1 MKAFFSFD
9 PKLLLYGFV
18 IIFFASYGQTFFI
31 SIFNAEIRNFYQ
43 LSDGEFGLVYA
54 LSTLTSSFMLVWFVK
69 LIDRIDLRIYS
80 LIISCGLAL
89 ACFGMFLLI
98 KQIFFLFL
106 IIFTLR
112 FFGQGA
118 MGHAGET
125 SLARY
130 FDKDRGKAI
139 SVGTFGGM
147 FGVMILPILA
157 VYIMNSF
164 DWYTVWLIASF
175 SILIV
180 FFPILIFSLHKQN
193 IRHNNFINTIKHN
206 PDQKNWKIREII
218 LDKKFY
224 IYLPISIATPFVGTG
239 LQFHQIFIINQ
250 KGWTLDMLA
259 QGFVSFGM
267 FSIIGLIIG
276 GPIIDKFDTKKTVI
290 YSLLPLFITII
301 VLIFFDNYISIF
313 IYMSL
318 LGFTIGIGAPFI
330 GALWAELYGLENL
343 GSIKGLLHA
352 SMVFASA
359 LSPVIFGLIIDIGFG
374 ILTISIISL
383 LIIAISTFLPLKY
396 EKQSES

>member
-9 PKLLLYGFV
+9 PKLLLYGFT

-43 LSDGEFGLVYA
+43 LSNGEFGLVYA
-54 LSTLTSSFMLVWFVK
+54 LSTLASSFILVWFAK

-98 KQIFFLFL
+98 KHIFFLFL
-106 IIFTLR
+106 IILTLR

-164 DWYTVWLIASF
+164 DWHTVWLIASF

-180 FFPILIFSLHKQN
+180 FLPILIFSLHKQN
-193 IRHNNFINTIKHN
+193 IRHKKFINIIKDD
-206 PDQKNWKIREII
+206 PGQKNWKIREII
-218 LDKKFY
+218 LY
-224 IYLPISIATPFVGTG
+224 IV
-239 LQFHQIFIINQ
+239 N
-250 KGWTLDMLA
+250 
-259 QGFVSFGM
+259 
-267 FSIIGLIIG
+267 FSI
-276 GPIIDKFDTKKTVI
+276 
-290 YSLLPLFITII
+290 
-301 VLIFFDNYISIF
+301 
-313 IYMSL
+313 
-318 LGFTIGIGAPFI
+318 
-330 GALWAELYGLENL
+330 
-343 GSIKGLLHA
+343 
-352 SMVFASA
+352 
-359 LSPVIFGLIIDIGFG
+359 
-374 ILTISIISL
+374 
-383 LIIAISTFLPLKY
+383 LKV
-396 EKQSES
+396 KSK

>member
-9 PKLLLYGFV
+9 PKLLLYGFT

-43 LSDGEFGLVYA
+43 LSDGEFGLVYS
-54 LSTLTSSFMLVWFVK
+54 LSTIASSFILVWFAK
-69 LIDRIDLRIYS
+69 LIDRINLRIYS
-80 LIISCGLAL
+80 LMI
-89 ACFGMFLLI
+89 CFGMSLLI
-98 KQIFFLFL
+98 KHIFFLFL
-106 IIFTLR
+106 IILTLR

-164 DWYTVWLIASF
+164 DWHTVWLIASF

-180 FFPILIFSLHKQN
+180 FLPILIFSLHKQN
-193 IRHNNFINTIKHN
+193 IRHKKFINIIKDD
-206 PDQKNWKIREII
+206 PGQKNWKIREII

-224 IYLPISIATPFVGTG
+224 IYLPISIATPFIGTG

-259 QGFVSFGM
+259 QSFVSFGI
-267 FSIIGLIIG
+267 FSIIGLILG

-374 ILTISIISL
+374 ILAISIISL
-383 LIIAISTFLPLKY
+383 LIISISTFLPLKY
-396 EKQSES
+396 ENAK

>member
-1 MKAFFSFD
+1 M
-9 PKLLLYGFV
+9 
-18 IIFFASYGQTFFI
+18 
-31 SIFNAEIRNFYQ
+31 
-43 LSDGEFGLVYA
+43 
-54 LSTLTSSFMLVWFVK
+54 
-69 LIDRIDLRIYS
+69 
-80 LIISCGLAL
+80 
-89 ACFGMFLLI
+89 
-98 KQIFFLFL
+98 
-106 IIFTLR
+106 
-112 FFGQGA
+112 
-118 MGHAGET
+118 
-125 SLARY
+125 
-130 FDKDRGKAI
+130 
-139 SVGTFGGM
+139 
-147 FGVMILPILA
+147 
-157 VYIMNSF
+157 
-164 DWYTVWLIASF
+164 
-175 SILIV
+175 
-180 FFPILIFSLHKQN
+180 HKQH
-193 IRHNNFINTIKHN
+193 IRHKKFINIIKDD
-206 PDQKNWKIREII
+206 PGQKNWKIREII

-224 IYLPISIATPFVGTG
+224 IYLPISIATPFISTG

-259 QGFVSFGM
+259 QSFVSFGIL
-267 FSIIGLIIG
+267 SIIGLILG

-383 LIIAISTFLPLKY
+383 LIISISTFLPLKY
-396 EKQSES
+396 ENAK

>member
-9 PKLLLYGFV
+9 PKLLLYGFT
-18 IIFFASYGQTFFI
+18 IIFFASFGQTFFI

-43 LSDGEFGLVYA
+43 LSNGEFGLVYS
-54 LSTLTSSFMLVWFVK
+54 LSTLASSFILVWFAK

-98 KQIFFLFL
+98 KHIFFLFL
-106 IIFTLR
+106 VIFTLR

-118 MGHAGET
+118 MVHAGET

-164 DWYTVWLIASF
+164 DWHTVWLIASF

-180 FFPILIFSLHKQN
+180 FLPILILSLHKQN
-193 IRHNNFINTIKHN
+193 IRHKKFINIIRD
-206 PDQKNWKIREII
+206 DQDPKNWKIREII

-224 IYLPISIATPFVGTG
+224 IYLPISIATPFISTG
-239 LQFHQIFIINQ
+239 LQFHQIYIINQ

-259 QGFVSFGM
+259 QSFVSFGI
-267 FSIIGLIIG
+267 FSIIGLILG

-318 LGFTIGIGAPFI
+318 LGLTIGIGAPFI

-383 LIIAISTFLPLKY
+383 LIISISTFLPLKY
-396 EKQSES
+396 ENAK

>member
-1 MKAFFSFD
+1 MKTFFLFD
-9 PKLLLYGFV
+9 PKLLLYGFT

-31 SIFNAEIRNFYQ
+31 SIFNSEIRNYYQ
-43 LSDGEFGLVYA
+43 LSDGEFALVYA
-54 LSTLTSSFMLVWFVK
+54 LGTLTSSFILVWFAK

-80 LIISCGLAL
+80 LMISCGLAL

-98 KQIFFLFL
+98 KHIFFLFL
-106 IIFTLR
+106 IILTLR

-139 SVGTFGGM
+139 SFGTFGGM
-147 FGVMILPILA
+147 FGVMILPLLA
-157 VYIMNSF
+157 VYIMNTF
-164 DWYTVWLIASF
+164 NWHTVWLVASF
-175 SILIV
+175 SIII
-180 FFPILIFSLHKQN
+180 FFVPVLIFSLHKQN
-193 IRHNNFINTIKHN
+193 MRHKTFMNTIEDSPN
-206 PDQKNWKIREII
+206 QKSWKIREVI

-224 IYLPISIATPFVGTG
+224 IYLPISLVTPFVGTG

-259 QGFVSFGM
+259 QSFVSFGI
-267 FSIIGLIIG
+267 FSIIGLILG

-301 VLIFFDNYISIF
+301 VLIFFDNYISMF
-313 IYMSL
+313 VYMSL

-343 GSIKGLLHA
+343 GSIKALLHA
-352 SMVFASA
+352 AMVFASA

-374 ILTISIISL
+374 ILSISIISL
-383 LIIAISTFLPLKY
+383 LIISISTFLPLIHENVK
-396 EKQSES
+396 